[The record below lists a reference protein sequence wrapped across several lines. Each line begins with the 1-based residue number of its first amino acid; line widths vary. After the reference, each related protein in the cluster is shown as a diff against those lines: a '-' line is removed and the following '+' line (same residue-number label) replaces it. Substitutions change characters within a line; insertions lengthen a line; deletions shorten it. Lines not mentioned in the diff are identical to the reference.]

1 MGNVQSRM
9 CLFTLVMGIGLTF
22 GQGNSELVKRAVE
35 SNDPLDQ
42 FLAGSWYMMSGL
54 GKEVAG
60 AKGINRDYLEARRW
74 FEKAAE
80 GGNAEAQ
87 YDLGVMYQLGK
98 GMPIQLEKAAHSPCI
113 RRLLSSAGLMTPE
126 NQKIDT
132 VILRAALLRSNSSS
146 LSLDI
151 STHSQLSTWIKR
163 YSSRGKTDDFQ
174 FRGPV
179 HSLQ

>member
-1 MGNVQSRM
+1 MKRMGNVQSRM
-9 CLFTLVMGIGLTF
+9 CLFTLVIGLTF

-80 GGNAEAQ
+80 GGSVEAQ
-87 YDLGVMYQLGK
+87 YNLGLMYQLGK
-98 GMPIQLEKAAHSPCI
+98 GMPIQLEKAAHWFLKAAKNGHLNAQLEMARAYHGGIGVQKSDED
-113 RRLLSSAGLMTPE
+113 GLVWLTLTGE
-126 NQKIDT
+126 RNVAT
-132 VILRAALLRSNSSS
+132 
-146 LSLDI
+146 
-151 STHSQLSTWIKR
+151 SQYLV
-163 YSSRGKTDDFQ
+163 GK
-174 FRGPV
+174 
-179 HSLQ
+179 